1 MTSRAATPADTTA
14 LITGATAGIGAEF
27 ARQLAE
33 QGHNVVLVARD
44 ATRLQAKAE
53 ELEKRYGIRAEVLA
67 ADLADDGG
75 VAAVVERLTDP
86 ARPVEILVN
95 NAGIGL
101 LRSFAE
107 NDIAEETRHLKLH
120 VETAMQLTHAAL
132 QGMLGRHSGRI
143 INVASV
149 AAFLP
154 RGSYSAAKSW
164 LVSFSRGAN
173 LAYAKQGVT
182 VTAVCPGFTHT
193 EFHDRMGMDKTA
205 TPRWMWLQAER
216 VVREGLADNAQ
227 GRAVSIPTKRYKVL
241 TAAARVLPDRL
252 VAGPPRRA
260 RVGARPR
267 CRRNRPT
274 ASGRFVG
281 DPHGQQAGGQ
291 PIQGVQADVHQ
302 PRHQR
307 QPLAQGV
314 PVDVQRLA
322 DPGWLGVVLQVGPER
337 RQEPAVVG
345 PVVVQERRQ
354 QILRR
359 GMGAAAGG
367 RQHQGLDAHRG
378 CDGGHARPAAPAV
391 GHG

>member
-33 QGHNVVLVARD
+33 KGHHVVLVARD
-44 ATRLQAKAE
+44 ATRLQATAE

-67 ADLADDGG
+67 ADLTDDGG
-75 VAAVVERLTDP
+75 VAAVVARLTDP

-95 NAGIGL
+95 NAGMGL

-107 NDIAEETRHLKLH
+107 NDIADETKHLKLH

-132 QGMLGRHSGRI
+132 QGMLSRHSGRI

-154 RGSYSAAKSW
+154 RGSYSAAKAW

-173 LAYAKQGVT
+173 LAYSKQGVT

-193 EFHDRMGMDKTA
+193 EFHDRMGMDKTV

-216 VVREGLADNAQ
+216 VVREGLADNAK
-227 GRAVSIPTKRYKVL
+227 GKAVSIPTKRYKVL
-241 TAAARVLPDRL
+241 TAATRILPDRL

-260 RVGARPR
+260 K
-267 CRRNRPT
+267 
-274 ASGRFVG
+274 
-281 DPHGQQAGGQ
+281 
-291 PIQGVQADVHQ
+291 
-302 PRHQR
+302 
-307 QPLAQGV
+307 
-314 PVDVQRLA
+314 
-322 DPGWLGVVLQVGPER
+322 
-337 RQEPAVVG
+337 
-345 PVVVQERRQ
+345 
-354 QILRR
+354 
-359 GMGAAAGG
+359 
-367 RQHQGLDAHRG
+367 
-378 CDGGHARPAAPAV
+378 
-391 GHG
+391 